1 MTGDKNLLMDA
12 PLSPS
17 HLKHIIFADKGKSLV
32 LGLGKVAISKD
43 RHMDKVML
51 VESLGYNLMSVSMLC
66 DLDMVVVFGKY
77 RCVVVME
84 ADNSKVFEGF
94 RRGDLYI
101 VDFSTGPQP
110 AVCLLAK
117 ASEGWLWHRRLGHA
131 GMRNLHTLAKKKHVI
146 GIENV
151 KFLKDHLCGAC
162 EAGKMTKAKHPAKTI
177 MTTTRPFE
185 LLHMDLFGPNH
196 YSAVSND
203 ASEYGFVIVDDY
215 TRYTWVHIVT
225 YKHEVQEVFKRFSS
239 RASTNFGVKIKHI
252 RSDNGTEFKNSG
264 LDDYLDEL
272 GITHELSAP
281 YTPQQNGVVE
291 RKNRTLVEMARTML
305 DEYKTPHRFWIDA
318 IDTACHIINRVYLHK
333 FFKKTAYELLT
344 DKKPNVSYFKV
355 FGAKCWIRDPHH
367 NSKFAPKAHEGFM
380 LGYGKDSHTY
390 RVFNNVLHKVVE
402 TVDVRFDE
410 TNGSQREHLPSVIDE
425 PAPEET
431 IKFKATED
439 VIPTEESAEEFIP
452 EHEERRANAPEENAE
467 ENGAEEN
474 ADQIPR
480 RQPAHPRVAKE
491 VQVEKIIN
499 DIKAPGPLTRSKASH
514 LSNFCGHYA
523 FVSITEPTKVDEAFL
538 EPEWIQAMQ
547 EELHQFELN
556 NVWEL
561 VKRPDPRKHN
571 IIGTKWIYRNK
582 QDENGLVV
590 RNKARLV
597 AQGYTQVEG
606 IDFDETFA
614 PVARLEAIRILL
626 AYANHHDII
635 LYQMDVK
642 SAFLNGKLEEEV
654 YVAQPPGFEDPK
666 HPDKV
671 FRLNKALYG
680 LKQAPR
686 AWYDTLKEFLMKK
699 GFKPGSLDPTLFT
712 KSYDGELF
720 VCQIYVD
727 DIIFGCTDQRYSDEF
742 AYMMSEEYQMSMMG
756 ELKFFLGL
764 QIRQQ
769 RNGIFISQEKYLKD
783 VLRKFGMQDCKGVK
797 IPMPTKG
804 HLCTNENGIDFDHKV
819 YRSMIGSLL
828 YLCASRPDIMLSVCM
843 CARFQ
848 AAPKESHHKAVK
860 HILRYLAHTPTL
872 GLWYPKGSAFDLIG
886 YSDSDYAGDRVD
898 RKSTSGTCH
907 FLGRSLVC
915 WSSKKQNCV
924 SLSTAEAEYIAA
936 GSCCAQLL
944 WMKQTLKDYGVNV
957 KNVPLF
963 CDNESA
969 IKIAHNPVQHS
980 KTKHIQIRH
989 HFLRDHVL
997 KGDISIEHVKT
1008 EEQLADIFTKPLDE
1022 KRFSKLRCEL
1032 NILESSN
1039 VL

>member
-17 HLKHIIFADKGKSLV
+17 HLKHIIFADKGKSQV

-66 DLDMVVVFGKY
+66 DLDMVVVFGRY
-77 RCVVVME
+77 RCVVIME

-110 AVCLLAK
+110 AMCLLAK

-203 ASEYGFVIVDDY
+203 ASLYGFVIVDDY
-215 TRYTWVHIVT
+215 SRYTWVHIVT

-491 VQVEKIIN
+491 VQVEKIID
-499 DIKAPGPLTRSKASH
+499 DIEAPGPLTRSKASH
-514 LSNFCGHYA
+514 LSNFCGHFA

-626 AYANHHDII
+626 AYANHHDIT

-797 IPMPTKG
+797 IPMPTNG
-804 HLCTNENGIDFDHKV
+804 HLCTDENGKDFDQKV

-848 AAPKESHHKAVK
+848 ATPKESHHKAVK